1 MILLCYQ
8 LEANIH
14 VYVLVC
20 KVTAIPAGIF
30 QIAFISN
37 FIISC
42 VNKPYS
48 KYLRVDEAL
57 IVILVL

>member
-1 MILLCYQ
+1 M
-8 LEANIH
+8 
-14 VYVLVC
+14 C

-48 KYLRVDEAL
+48 KYLRVDKVVKAL